1 MADQQF
7 CLRWNNHQSTLIS
20 VFDTLLENGTLVDCT
35 LAAEGQYLKA
45 HKVVLSACSPYL
57 ETLLSQHY
65 EKHPIVILKD
75 VKFTE
80 LKSMMDYMYRGEVN
94 ISQDQLGTFLKAA
107 ESLQIKG
114 LSDNGDGDARDV
126 GSTAKGPPPRKAT
139 QPAPPPSRPEPEEP
153 SSPAHRSR
161 DGSISPSSR
170 KRRRI
175 RRNSHGDDS
184 NLGDSHLET
193 SNSCDLP
200 SQAQA
205 APLVPNIPATIT
217 SSITTTP
224 IVKTP
229 IIKPETES
237 NLVNRI
243 DTSNLNSL
251 PPESGLLKEKIE
263 PISEPLLEPKTEYDA
278 NNDDSVEDLTL
289 DDDDDMDGMD
299 ISNMSNMSNMS
310 RPGPSHGNDISNQG
324 FAPWH
329 LGNQSGTDEV
339 FMAAQEAVS
348 AHRDSQDDLED
359 DNVTVLI
366 VQKRRRKIKTYREVR
381 KRKPREKKSKDPT
394 EPKPKTS
401 WQCQVCGKV
410 YNGEFTLRRHIE
422 FSCGKPLPRFQ
433 CPICKGKFRRK
444 DYLQDHLLKFHS
456 IRMTLAEIEHFYYLE

>member
-126 GSTAKGPPPRKAT
+126 GSTAKAPPPRKVT
-139 QPAPPPSRPEPEEP
+139 QPAPPSRPEPEEP
-153 SSPAHRSR
+153 PSPAHRSR

-175 RRNSHGDDS
+175 RRNSQGDDS

-205 APLVPNIPATIT
+205 APLVPNIPATVT

-224 IVKTP
+224 IIKTP
-229 IIKPETES
+229 IVKPETES
-237 NLVNRI
+237 NLINRI

-348 AHRDSQDDLED
+348 AHRDSQGLQGS
-359 DNVTVLI
+359 LMA
-366 VQKRRRKIKTYREVR
+366 EVFS
-381 KRKPREKKSKDPT
+381 EMGKDPNRFYCEQCGRSYT
-394 EPKPKTS
+394 QKSHLLCHQRYQCGGKEPQFQCPQCPKRCRIKS
-401 WQCQVCGKV
+401 
-410 YNGEFTLRRHIE
+410 NLRRHMLVH
-422 FSCGKPLPRFQ
+422 LPRWQ
-433 CPICKGKFRRK
+433 E
-444 DYLQDHLLKFHS
+444 
-456 IRMTLAEIEHFYYLE
+456 AAAAIENVSEASQEQV